1 MSVSEDAIYKSDYM
15 SLRRV
20 TLSYAIPDKVTS
32 KLGIYNAQ
40 VSAFGSNLAYIYR
53 ALPNVSPES
62 TMGTNSFSEQSGAS
76 AVRMFGVEL
85 KLAF

>member
-1 MSVSEDAIYKSDYM
+1 
-15 SLRRV
+15 
-20 TLSYAIPDKVTS
+20 
-32 KLGIYNAQ
+32 LGIYNAQ

-53 ALPNVSPES
+53 TLPNVSPES

-76 AVRMFGVEL
+76 SVRMFGVEL